1 VSALVD
7 GELAERLAA
16 RAAGSG
22 PAAMAGSRDLAGA
35 DERAREAVLAYTG
48 LTPAED
54 VPHAEWVSRA
64 EWAAINLASMR
75 ALLEPVEARLAGS
88 VKSEGRAGELTAAAT
103 GRVMAAQIAALLA
116 LVSRRV
122 LGQYE
127 YPLRGGE
134 RPPRL
139 LMVGQNLDSAAVELN
154 ADRDQ
159 LLEWVTLH
167 EVTHA
172 VHFSSAPWL
181 RAHLG
186 GLVDRLLV
194 ETPSQLSMA
203 GLLGGLRRAVK
214 TDPRKLVDEL
224 READPVTLL
233 APAATRP
240 TIAEVQ
246 ATMAIIEGYAEHVMD
261 EAGEH
266 LGPAVPALREA
277 LDRRRRNRSTL
288 ARLLSWL
295 LGFEMKLRQYR
306 DGKRFADAV
315 VAAEGIGGL
324 NRAWEG
330 PGELPSLAELADP
343 DSWLARVSVSAV

>member
-1 VSALVD
+1 
-7 GELAERLAA
+7 
-16 RAAGSG
+16 
-22 PAAMAGSRDLAGA
+22 
-35 DERAREAVLAYTG
+35 
-48 LTPAED
+48 
-54 VPHAEWVSRA
+54 
-64 EWAAINLASMR
+64 
-75 ALLEPVEARLAGS
+75 
-88 VKSEGRAGELTAAAT
+88 
-103 GRVMAAQIAALLA
+103 
-116 LVSRRV
+116 V

-139 LMVGQNLDSAAVELN
+139 LMVGQNLDMAAVELN

-214 TDPRKLVDEL
+214 TDPRKLLDEL

-246 ATMAIIEGYAEHVMD
+246 ATMATIEGYAEHVMD